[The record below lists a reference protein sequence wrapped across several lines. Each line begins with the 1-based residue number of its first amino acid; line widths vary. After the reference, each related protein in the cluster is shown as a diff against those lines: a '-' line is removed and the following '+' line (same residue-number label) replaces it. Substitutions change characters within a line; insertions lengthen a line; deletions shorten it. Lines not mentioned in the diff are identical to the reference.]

1 MSPLRERLL
10 PLTAAL
16 TGAASAIAYVAASAW
31 MPHAVAVLAAMA
43 TGALLT
49 GARGERA
56 FAAMCDAT
64 GWRARDATSVD
75 APQVAPQVASQVAP
89 RHAQADAHTRL
100 GAAGATGIALLVVAR
115 LELLSTIDPGWI
127 AAALVGTAA
136 VSRGLAAATVV
147 GMASSHPRLR
157 ILDLIVPLTL
167 GGLPL
172 VAIALWSGE
181 LATIYKACAVAL
193 LATAFARRF
202 ARRRLAHARTT
213 ALAAIAQVVEIAF
226 LVGLLATLPVPIGPD
241 SET

>member
-1 MSPLRERLL
+1 MNPLRERLL

-16 TGAASAIAYVAASAW
+16 TGTASAIAYVVASAW
-31 MPHAVAVLAAMA
+31 VPHAVAVLAAMA
-43 TGALLT
+43 TGALIT

-64 GWRARDATSVD
+64 GARNTAGVDASLA
-75 APQVAPQVASQVAP
+75 APQVVPQAAP
-89 RHAQADAHTRL
+89 RHAQADARTRL

-115 LELLSTIDPGWI
+115 LEVLSSIDPGWI

-136 VSRGLAAATVV
+136 ASRGLAAAAVV
-147 GMASSHPRLR
+147 GMASPDPRSR

-193 LATAFARRF
+193 VATAFARRF
-202 ARRRLAHARTT
+202 ARRRLAGARTT
-213 ALAAIAQVVEIAF
+213 ALAAIAQVVEVAF

-241 SET
+241 GET